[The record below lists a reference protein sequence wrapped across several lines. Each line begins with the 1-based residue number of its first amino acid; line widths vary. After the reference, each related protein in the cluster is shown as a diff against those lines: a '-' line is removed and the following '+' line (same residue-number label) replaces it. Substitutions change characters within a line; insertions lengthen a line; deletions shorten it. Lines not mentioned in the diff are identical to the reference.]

1 MVIIEMFDAGLTPR
15 NKPTVPAKVIRI
27 DTS

>member
-1 MVIIEMFDAGLTPR
+1 MVIIEMFDAGSTPR
-15 NKPTVPAKVIRI
+15 YRPSVMPVAIRI